1 MVNICSII
9 TAGEDPVNAKK
20 KRRDVLPCLKWPLTG
35 PFFVFSVSIP
45 LYELTFSR
53 YSKTSRVS
61 NRSPIG
67 NFFK

>member
-1 MVNICSII
+1 MQ
-9 TAGEDPVNAKK
+9 K